1 MLLRM
6 SNCLASARRFAVSL
20 LRKENESRM
29 HPSAPR
35 YGGVNSWSQRY
46 RQGEHVRWFHDVVS
60 QSGIVDLSFY
70 VIYQALDESIFCS
83 LIAV

>member
-6 SNCLASARRFAVSL
+6 SNRLVGARSFALSL

-35 YGGVNSWSQRY
+35 YGGVNSWSQQY
-46 RQGEHVRWFHDVVS
+46 SQGEHVRWFHDVVS
-60 QSGIVDLSFY
+60 QSGIVDLGFY
-70 VIYQALDESIFCS
+70 VIYQAG
-83 LIAV
+83 